1 MKTYYSNINDINNDV
16 ESFVIAK
23 SKIENQLIK
32 EHEIEKKMSI
42 SDFLNYINLGNCV
55 YVANTDGNDVI
66 PFKIYKFTENETILV
81 YASNKDKI
89 FDEMNEI
96 LLNINFNI
104 DNLTHISTEDFLDG
118 KLQNKSYFII
128 NNEFYTY

>member
-32 EHEIEKKMSI
+32 EQEIEKKMSI

-96 LLNINFNI
+96 LSNINFNI
-104 DNLTHISTEDFLDG
+104 DNLTHISTEDFLNG
-118 KLQNKSYFII
+118 KLQNRSYFII
-128 NNEFYTY
+128 NNEFYAY